1 MDPDPLPLDILTTCF
16 LFVGTTL
23 TTTVLLVVFLLILLL
38 CSALISASEVAFFS
52 LSPSDVD
59 HLNKE
64 DQASSKR
71 ILKLKESPRELLAT
85 ILISNNFINIAIVI
99 ISEIVI
105 RNIVSEDVLDGWAG
119 RLHGVV
125 GASLF
130 TIAGVSRF
138 LSFMI
143 TVVVVTFLLVLFGEV
158 APKIYANINNVKH
171 ARLMGRPLMFLGRMF
186 YPLSRF
192 LLSWSGG
199 IEERVYRQRL
209 HSSNGT
215 DRKEIDKAIELTVT
229 DGADQEEVDIL
240 KGIIKFGDVE
250 TRQIMKSRVDVVGLD
265 KEQGYKEVIQIIK
278 DSGFSRLPVFEES
291 FDSIIGI
298 LYVKDLL
305 GLTKEEDSFK
315 WQTIVRDNV
324 LYVPETKKI
333 DELLKEFQSKRTHM
347 AIVVD
352 EYGGSAGIVTLED
365 IMEEV
370 VGDIR
375 DEFDTDEDIDYVK
388 INDHTYIFEGKT
400 LLNDVVRVLNLEND
414 VFEGGRG
421 NADSLAGLILELE
434 NVIPKQNKMIT
445 YKNMNLTV
453 NKVNKRR
460 IEKVKIVL

>member
-1 MDPDPLPLDILTTCF
+1 M
-16 LFVGTTL
+16 
-23 TTTVLLVVFLLILLL
+23 TTTVLLVVFLLLLLL

-52 LSPSDVD
+52 LSPKDVD
-59 HLNKE
+59 VLNKE

-105 RNIVSEDVLDGWAG
+105 RNIVSEEVLDGWAG
-119 RLHGVV
+119 QLHSFV

-130 TIAGVSRF
+130 TVQGVSRF

-143 TVVVVTFLLVLFGEV
+143 TVVIVTFLLVLFGEV

-171 ARLMGRPLMFLGRMF
+171 ARLMGRPLMVLGRLF
-186 YPLSRF
+186 YPLSKF

-209 HSSNGT
+209 KSNSGT

-291 FDSIIGI
+291 FDTIIGI

-305 GLTKEEDSFK
+305 GLTKEGDSFE

-400 LLNDVVRVLNLEND
+400 LLNDVVRVLSLEND

-445 YKNMNLTV
+445 YKDMNLTV
-453 NKVNKRR
+453 TKVNKRR